1 MGRWDG
7 KVAVI
12 TGAGRRIG
20 PATAL
25 LFAREGAAVAV
36 NDVDPDPA
44 VETAQAIKEAG
55 GQALASTDNTI
66 NVSGVILPVSGAM
79 LGA

>member
-1 MGRWDG
+1 MGPLDE

-12 TGAGRRIG
+12 TGAGRGIG
-20 PATAL
+20 RATAL

-44 VETAQAIKEAG
+44 DETAQAIKEAG

>member
-1 MGRWDG
+1 MGPLDG

-12 TGAGRRIG
+12 TGAGRGIG
-20 PATAL
+20 RATAL

-44 VETAQAIKEAG
+44 DETVQAIKEAG